1 MIRRDVSLW
10 RAAQQP
16 ALENDMT
23 NKQNFTSDEWTKILE
38 SVALSAVAVTAADP
52 SGLMGLLKESFASA
66 NATIS
71 AKADPG
77 ASELVKS
84 VVTDFETTEGRTRIR
99 EALKSRLAGANQ
111 ANVSQRAVEALSEV
125 SALLDS
131 KAPTEAADF
140 KTWLRTISSK
150 VADAASEGGTLGFG
164 GVRVSAKEKATLN
177 DIAKALGIAA

>member
-1 MIRRDVSLW
+1 
-10 RAAQQP
+10 
-16 ALENDMT
+16 MT

-125 SALLDS
+125 SALLDA
-131 KAPTEAADF
+131 KAPTEAAV
-140 KTWLRTISSK
+140 RGPS
-150 VADAASEGGTLGFG
+150 VHAANR
-164 GVRVSAKEKATLN
+164 VRAGAP
-177 DIAKALGIAA
+177 